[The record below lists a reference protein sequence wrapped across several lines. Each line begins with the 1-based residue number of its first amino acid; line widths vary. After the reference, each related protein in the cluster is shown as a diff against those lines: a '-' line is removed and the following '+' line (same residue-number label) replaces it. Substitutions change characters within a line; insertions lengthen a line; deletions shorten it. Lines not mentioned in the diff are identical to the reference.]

1 MGDHDGA
8 AVIQG
13 LDGAYPDRPVV
24 GEQCPLEESTGADVG
39 NEVVHDGSSQEW
51 GRGWIAMRCSSG
63 AQ

>member
-24 GEQCPLEESTGADVG
+24 CEQCPLEESAGADVG
-39 NEVVHDGSSQEW
+39 NEVIHDGSSGE
-51 GRGWIAMRCSSG
+51 
-63 AQ
+63 